1 VYILSRGLGT
11 VYSKVCSLVPVC
23 SGSLVPPC
31 TKFVKPKP
39 VEVQVGG
46 LVREEEVPSTHI

>member
-1 VYILSRGLGT
+1 MYILSRGLGS
-11 VYSKVCSLVPVC
+11 VYSVVCSLVPVC
-23 SGSLVPPC
+23 SGSSVPLC